1 MLHTNLRSYF
11 PIVKTR
17 DEIRSIILSD
27 NKLKREFDSWSK
39 ASQEEFLDFTSG
51 ARGVKILY
59 DSFFKEIMNPE
70 YHPERLDDLL
80 SEVLGIKVKIVQV
93 LPTDSTRIGD
103 ETSLVTMDI
112 VVEAE
117 DGSLINVEVQKI
129 GYKFPGER
137 SACYSADLLL
147 RQYKR
152 LKEASGKKKF
162 NYKNMKSVYTIVF
175 FENSPEQFKEYQD
188 KYIHRFQQRSDSGVE
203 ISLLQKYIFI
213 TLDIFKKMS
222 KNIDTK
228 LDAWLTFLGSDK
240 IEDILKL
247 IEAYPE
253 FKPMYESLYEMCLNI
268 EGVMDMFSKELY
280 EMDKNTELL
289 MIDELNKEISDK
301 REELS
306 RYEEAISRYEEEV
319 SRYEEEVIQIR
330 EFISEK
336 DKSLAEKDALISQ
349 LKEQLSKK

>member
-1 MLHTNLRSYF
+1 MPGFLYVYVWIRVRSSF
-11 PIVKTR
+11 IAGLPRDKVSLTLKTV
-17 DEIRSIILSD
+17 SS
-27 NKLKREFDSWSK
+27 
-39 ASQEEFLDFTSG
+39 T
-51 ARGVKILY
+51 
-59 DSFFKEIMNPE
+59 
-70 YHPERLDDLL
+70 
-80 SEVLGIKVKIVQV
+80 
-93 LPTDSTRIGD
+93 LP
-103 ETSLVTMDI
+103 
-112 VVEAE
+112 
-117 DGSLINVEVQKI
+117 
-129 GYKFPGER
+129 
-137 SACYSADLLL
+137 YSADLLL

-152 LKEASGKKKF
+152 LKEASGKKKI

-175 FENSPEQFKEYQD
+175 FENNPEQFKEYQD
-188 KYIHRFQQRSDSGVE
+188 KYIHRFQQKSDSGVE

-240 IEDILKL
+240 IDDILKL

-301 REELS
+301 RDELS

-336 DKSLAEKDALISQ
+336 DKSLAEKDKSLAEKDALISQ